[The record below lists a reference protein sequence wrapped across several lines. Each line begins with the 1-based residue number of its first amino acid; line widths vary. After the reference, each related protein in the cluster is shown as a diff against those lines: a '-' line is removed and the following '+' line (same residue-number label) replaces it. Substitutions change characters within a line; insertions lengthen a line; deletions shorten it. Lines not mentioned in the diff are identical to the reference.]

1 MKVVNADIP
10 GVFILEPRV
19 FTDERGFFM
28 ESWNDRTW
36 REATGLDTVFVQDNH
51 SRSVRGVV
59 RGLHYQVEAVQAK
72 LVRVV
77 SGEIYDVALDV
88 RRGSPTCGRWT
99 AVRLS
104 AENQRQFW
112 VPEGFAHAFMALS
125 GTVDVLY
132 KTTNYYAPE
141 HERCIAWDDPD
152 LGITWPL
159 SATSVVSE
167 KDRRAV
173 PWCEADLLP

>member
-1 MKVVNADIP
+1 MKVVTTDIP
-10 GVFILEPRV
+10 GVLVLEPRV
-19 FTDERGFFM
+19 FPDERGFFL
-28 ESWNDRTW
+28 ESYSARTW
-36 REATGLDTVFVQDNH
+36 HEATGLDTVFVQDNH

-59 RGLHYQVEAVQAK
+59 RGLHYQLEAIQGK

-77 SGEIYDVALDV
+77 RGEIYDVALDV

-104 AENQRQFW
+104 EENRRQLW
-112 VPEGFAHAFMALS
+112 LPEGFAHAFMALS
-125 GTVDVLY
+125 ETADVLY
-132 KTTNYYAPE
+132 KTTDHYAPG

-152 LGITWPL
+152 LAIDWPL
-159 SATSVVSE
+159 SAASVVSE

-173 PWCEADLLP
+173 PWREAELLP